1 VNQDEA
7 PEVQR
12 ALVIVPRR
20 PGPLLELLAETTRQR
35 DDLDELLDDLFGE
48 PTREGP
54 GLFDIGLIAGGTALA
69 VATRLAHLATALAV
83 VGGGLIALGLVL
95 PVRDLWQRAVKRRA
109 GRRLD
114 AMLRQGL
121 ALNVGDPATGE
132 LAAAYRRV
140 TGLCAEAGGL
150 GGDALDAAHLAMVEV
165 ADVLQG
171 RPPRG
176 AAEQEYVLTRVR
188 ALEDLAQALS
198 RPSAAPLDQVEDAE
212 SAIRDA
218 GVAAILRLEERT
230 GASSVARIGALRKV
244 LTGSGP

>member
-1 VNQDEA
+1 MNQDDASEA
-7 PEVQR
+7 QC

-20 PGPLLELLAETTRQR
+20 PGSLLELPAETTRQR
-35 DDLDELLDDLFGE
+35 DDLDELLDDLLGE

-54 GLFDIGLIAGGTALA
+54 GLFDIGLIAVGTALA
-69 VATRLAHLATALAV
+69 VATGLAHLAAALAL

-114 AMLRQGL
+114 ATLRRGL

-140 TGLCAEAGGL
+140 TGLCGEAGGL
-150 GGDALDAAHLAMVEV
+150 GGDALEAAHLAMLEV
-165 ADVLQG
+165 ADVMQG

-198 RPSAAPLDQVEDAE
+198 RLSAVPLDQGEDAE

-218 GVAAILRLEERT
+218 GVTAIIRLEERT

-244 LTGSGP
+244 LTGSDP